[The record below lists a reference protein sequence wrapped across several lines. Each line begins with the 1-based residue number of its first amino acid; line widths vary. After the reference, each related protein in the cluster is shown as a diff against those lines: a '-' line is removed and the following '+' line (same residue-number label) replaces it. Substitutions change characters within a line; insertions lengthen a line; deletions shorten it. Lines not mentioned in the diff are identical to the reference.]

1 MAKRAMCESD
11 LQHMRGKNV
20 AVFMERWKR
29 MGSAIGSHMAFIVPA
44 CVATG
49 VLLPGVFGP
58 LKAIVPFI
66 FAIMTFQGALSNTF
80 GQLLQVF
87 RHPARLLV
95 ILAIAEVAMPLLA
108 HLIGSALFGDNVNLV
123 TGVVLEYSVPIAVI
137 SFMWVGIYEGDGPL
151 CLAAILVS
159 TVISPVTIP
168 FTLST
173 LLGASI
179 HIDAM
184 GMMTDM
190 IFMIALPALA
200 GIVVNELTRGW
211 GHDVLSPSLSPLSRL
226 ITIVLITANST
237 SMSEYVLNM
246 TWQRL
251 EVALF
256 ILVFATSGFFWGML
270 AARIMHGSQPLLAT
284 MSFTCGLRNIS
295 SGAVIAAQY
304 FPGETV
310 FPVMC
315 GTLFQ
320 QILAAVFGHIIDR
333 LCAENTG
340 ERKRKISAAKIL
352 TRRKR

>member
-1 MAKRAMCESD
+1 MEQWKQLGAFI
-11 LQHMRGKNV
+11 GK
-20 AVFMERWKR
+20 
-29 MGSAIGSHMAFIVPA
+29 HMACFVPL
-44 CVATG
+44 CVAAG
-49 VLLPGVFGP
+49 VLAPGVFGP
-58 LKAIVPFI
+58 LKSIVPVI
-66 FAIMTFQGALSNTF
+66 FAVMTFQGALCNTF
-80 GQLLQVF
+80 SQLVSVF
-87 RHPARLLV
+87 RHPARLLA
-95 ILAIAEVAMPLLA
+95 ILAIAEVFMPLLA
-108 HLIGSALFGDNVNLV
+108 YLLGSLLFGDNVNLLA
-123 TGVVLEYSVPIAVI
+123 GVVLEYSVPIAVI

-151 CLAAILVS
+151 CLAAILIS

-168 FTLST
+168 ATLSI

-179 HIDAM
+179 QIDAM
-184 GMMTDM
+184 GMVMDM
-190 IFMIALPALA
+190 VVMIALPALA
-200 GIVVNELTRGW
+200 GILVNELTRGW
-211 GHDVLSPSLSPLSRL
+211 GHDTLSPALSPASRL

-256 ILVFATSGFFWGML
+256 ILVFATSGFFWGLL
-270 AARIMHGSQPLLAT
+270 AARLLHGSQPLLAT

-320 QILAAVFGHIIDR
+320 QILAATFGHIIER
-333 LCAENTG
+333 ICAEDTA
-340 ERKRKISAAKIL
+340 ERDRKVSAA
-352 TRRKR
+352 RRLLGRK

>member
-1 MAKRAMCESD
+1 
-11 LQHMRGKNV
+11 
-20 AVFMERWKR
+20 MEQWKR
-29 MGSAIGSHMAFIVPA
+29 LGAFIGKHMAYFVPL
-44 CVATG
+44 CVVAG

-58 LKAIVPFI
+58 LKAIVPLI
-66 FAIMTFQGALSNTF
+66 FAAMTFQGALNNTF
-80 GQLLQVF
+80 EQLLAVF
-87 RHPARLLV
+87 RHPLRLLV
-95 ILAIAEVAMPLLA
+95 ILAVAEVLMPCLAYLL
-108 HLIGSALFGDNVNLV
+108 GSLLFGDNVNLL

-137 SFMWVGIYEGDGPL
+137 SFMWVGIYDGDGPL
-151 CLAAILVS
+151 CLASILVS
-159 TVISPVTIP
+159 TVISPVSIP
-168 FTLST
+168 VTLSI

-184 GMMTDM
+184 GMVGDM
-190 IFMIALPALA
+190 VVMIALPALA
-200 GIVVNELTRGW
+200 GMLVNELTRGW
-211 GHDVLSPSLSPLSRL
+211 GHERLSPVLSPASRL

-256 ILVFATSGFFWGML
+256 ILVFATSGFFWGLL
-270 AARIMHGSQPLLAT
+270 AARILHGSQPLLVT

-320 QILAAVFGHIIDR
+320 QILAATFGHIIER
-333 LCAENTG
+333 LCADQREQG
-340 ERKRKISAAKIL
+340 ERRVREA
-352 TRRKR
+352 RRLLASRGRR

>member
-1 MAKRAMCESD
+1 M
-11 LQHMRGKNV
+11 
-20 AVFMERWKR
+20 FMDRWKR
-29 MGSAIGSHMAFIVPA
+29 MGAAIGSHMAFIVPV

-49 VLLPGVFGP
+49 VLLPGVFAP

-66 FAIMTFQGALSNTF
+66 FAIMTFQGALCNTF
-80 GQLLQVF
+80 GQLLAVF

-95 ILAIAEVAMPLLA
+95 ILAIAEVFMPVLAFLLA
-108 HLIGSALFGDNVNLV
+108 SVLFGDNVNLV
-123 TGVVLEYSVPIAVI
+123 AGVVLEYCVPIAVI

-151 CLAAILVS
+151 CLASILVS
-159 TVISPVTIP
+159 TVISPLTIP
-168 FTLST
+168 FTLSV

-179 HIDAM
+179 QIDAM
-184 GMMTDM
+184 GMMMDM
-190 IFMIALPALA
+190 VFMIALPALA
-200 GIVVNELTRGW
+200 GIVVNELSRGW
-211 GHDVLSPSLSPLSRL
+211 GHDTLSPALSPLSRL

-237 SMSEYVLNM
+237 SMSEYVLHM

-256 ILVFATSGFFWGML
+256 ILVFATSGFFWGLL
-270 AARIMHGSQPLLAT
+270 AARIMHGSQPMLAT

-320 QILAAVFGHIIDR
+320 QILAAVFGHVIER
-333 LCAENTG
+333 LCAEDTG
-340 ERKRKISAAKIL
+340 ERKRKVRAARQL
-352 TRRKR
+352 SQRK

>member
-1 MAKRAMCESD
+1 
-11 LQHMRGKNV
+11 
-20 AVFMERWKR
+20 MEQWKR
-29 MGSAIGSHMAFIVPA
+29 LGAFIGKHMAYFVPL
-44 CVATG
+44 CVVAG

-58 LKAIVPFI
+58 LKAIVPLI
-66 FAIMTFQGALSNTF
+66 FAVMTFQGALNNTF
-80 GQLLQVF
+80 KQLLAVF
-87 RHPARLLV
+87 RHPLRLLV
-95 ILAIAEVAMPLLA
+95 ILAVAEVLMPCLAYLL
-108 HLIGSALFGDNVNLV
+108 GSLLFGDNVNLL
-123 TGVVLEYSVPIAVI
+123 TGVVLEYSVPIAVL
-137 SFMWVGIYEGDGPL
+137 SFMWVGIYDGDGPL
-151 CLAAILVS
+151 CLASILVS
-159 TVISPVTIP
+159 TVISPVSIP
-168 FTLST
+168 VTLSV

-184 GMMTDM
+184 SMVGDM
-190 IFMIALPALA
+190 VVMIALPALA
-200 GIVVNELTRGW
+200 GMLVNELTRGW
-211 GHDVLSPSLSPLSRL
+211 GHERLSPVLSPASRL

-256 ILVFATSGFFWGML
+256 ILVFATSGFFWGLL
-270 AARIMHGSQPLLAT
+270 AARILHGSQPLLVT

-320 QILAAVFGHIIDR
+320 QILAATFGHIIER
-333 LCAENTG
+333 LCADQREQG
-340 ERKRKISAAKIL
+340 ERRVKEA
-352 TRRKR
+352 RRLLASRGRR

>member
-1 MAKRAMCESD
+1 
-11 LQHMRGKNV
+11 
-20 AVFMERWKR
+20 MEQWKR
-29 MGSAIGSHMAFIVPA
+29 LGAFIGKHMAYFVPL
-44 CVATG
+44 CVVAG

-58 LKAIVPFI
+58 LKAIVPLI
-66 FAIMTFQGALSNTF
+66 FAVMTFQGALNNTF
-80 GQLLQVF
+80 EQLLAVF
-87 RHPARLLV
+87 RHPLRLLA
-95 ILAIAEVAMPLLA
+95 ILAVAEVLMPCLA
-108 HLIGSALFGDNVNLV
+108 HLLGSLLFGDNVNLL
-123 TGVVLEYSVPIAVI
+123 TGVVLEYSVPIAVL
-137 SFMWVGIYEGDGPL
+137 SFMWVGIYDGDGPL
-151 CLAAILVS
+151 CLASILVS
-159 TVISPVTIP
+159 TVISPVSIP
-168 FTLST
+168 VTLSV

-184 GMMTDM
+184 SMVGDM
-190 IFMIALPALA
+190 VVMIALPALA
-200 GIVVNELTRGW
+200 GMLVNELTRGW
-211 GHDVLSPSLSPLSRL
+211 GHERLSPVLSPASRL

-256 ILVFATSGFFWGML
+256 ILVFATSGFFWGLL
-270 AARIMHGSQPLLAT
+270 AARILHGSQPLLAT

-320 QILAAVFGHIIDR
+320 QILAATFGHIIER
-333 LCAENTG
+333 LCADQREQG
-340 ERKRKISAAKIL
+340 ERRVKEA
-352 TRRKR
+352 RRLLASRGRR

>member
-1 MAKRAMCESD
+1 MD
-11 LQHMRGKNV
+11 P
-20 AVFMERWKR
+20 MELWKQ
-29 MGSAIGSHMAFIVPA
+29 MGAFIGRHMAYFVPL
-44 CVATG
+44 CVVAG
-49 VLLPGVFGP
+49 VLFPSVFGP

-66 FAIMTFQGALSNTF
+66 FAIMTFQGALNNTF
-80 GQLLQVF
+80 KQLIAVF
-87 RHPARLLV
+87 RHPLRLLV
-95 ILAIAEVAMPLLA
+95 ILAVAEVFMPCLAYLL
-108 HLIGSALFGDNVNLV
+108 GSLLFGDNVNLL

-137 SFMWVGIYEGDGPL
+137 SFMWVGIYDGDGPL
-151 CLAAILVS
+151 CLASILVS

-168 FTLST
+168 ATLSI

-184 GMMTDM
+184 SMVSDM
-190 IFMIALPALA
+190 VVMIALPALA
-200 GIVVNELTRGW
+200 GMLVNEFTRGW
-211 GHDVLSPSLSPLSRL
+211 GHEKLSPVLSPASRL

-256 ILVFATSGFFWGML
+256 ILVFATSGFFWGLL
-270 AARIMHGSQPLLAT
+270 AARILHGSQPLLAT

-320 QILAAVFGHIIDR
+320 QILAATFGHIIER
-333 LCAENTG
+333 LCAEDTDER
-340 ERKRKISAAKIL
+340 ERKVSIAQRIL
-352 TRRKR
+352 KRRR

>member
-1 MAKRAMCESD
+1 
-11 LQHMRGKNV
+11 
-20 AVFMERWKR
+20 MEQWKR
-29 MGSAIGSHMAFIVPA
+29 LGAFIGKHMAYFVPL
-44 CVATG
+44 CVVAG

-58 LKAIVPFI
+58 LKAIVPLI
-66 FAIMTFQGALSNTF
+66 FAVMTFQGALNNTF
-80 GQLLQVF
+80 EQLLAVF
-87 RHPARLLV
+87 RHPLRLLV
-95 ILAIAEVAMPLLA
+95 ILAVAEVLMPCLAYLL
-108 HLIGSALFGDNVNLV
+108 GSLLLGDNVNLL
-123 TGVVLEYSVPIAVI
+123 TGVVLEYSVPIAVL
-137 SFMWVGIYEGDGPL
+137 SFMWVGIYDGDGPL
-151 CLAAILVS
+151 CLASILVS
-159 TVISPVTIP
+159 TVISPVSIP
-168 FTLST
+168 VTLSV

-184 GMMTDM
+184 SMVGDM
-190 IFMIALPALA
+190 VVMIALPALA
-200 GIVVNELTRGW
+200 GMLVNELTRGW
-211 GHDVLSPSLSPLSRL
+211 GHERLSPVLSPASRL

-256 ILVFATSGFFWGML
+256 ILVFATSGFFWGLL
-270 AARIMHGSQPLLAT
+270 AARILHGSQPLLAT

-320 QILAAVFGHIIDR
+320 QILAATFGHIIER
-333 LCAENTG
+333 LCADQREQG
-340 ERKRKISAAKIL
+340 ERRVKEA
-352 TRRKR
+352 RRLLASRGRR

>member
-1 MAKRAMCESD
+1 
-11 LQHMRGKNV
+11 
-20 AVFMERWKR
+20 MEQWKR
-29 MGSAIGSHMAFIVPA
+29 LGAFIGKHMAYFVPL
-44 CVATG
+44 CVVAG

-58 LKAIVPFI
+58 LKAIVPLI
-66 FAIMTFQGALSNTF
+66 FAVMTFQGALNNTF
-80 GQLLQVF
+80 EQLLAMF
-87 RHPARLLV
+87 RHPLRLLV
-95 ILAIAEVAMPLLA
+95 ILAVAEVLMPCLAYLL
-108 HLIGSALFGDNVNLV
+108 GSLLFGDNVNLL

-137 SFMWVGIYEGDGPL
+137 SFMWVGIYDGDGPL
-151 CLAAILVS
+151 CLASILAS
-159 TVISPVTIP
+159 TVISPVSIP
-168 FTLST
+168 VTLSV

-184 GMMTDM
+184 SMVGDM
-190 IFMIALPALA
+190 VVMIALPALA
-200 GIVVNELTRGW
+200 GMLVNELTRGW
-211 GHDVLSPSLSPLSRL
+211 GHERLSPVLSPASRL

-256 ILVFATSGFFWGML
+256 ILVFATSGFFWGLL
-270 AARIMHGSQPLLAT
+270 AARILHGSQPLLAT

-320 QILAAVFGHIIDR
+320 QILAATFGHTIER
-333 LCAENTG
+333 LCADQREQG
-340 ERKRKISAAKIL
+340 ERRVKEA
-352 TRRKR
+352 RRLLASRGRR

>member
-1 MAKRAMCESD
+1 MAKRAMRASN

-87 RHPARLLV
+87 RHPSRLLV

-108 HLIGSALFGDNVNLV
+108 YLIGSALFGDNVNLV

-159 TVISPVTIP
+159 TVISPATIP

-173 LLGASI
+173 LLGA
-179 HIDAM
+179 
-184 GMMTDM
+184 
-190 IFMIALPALA
+190 
-200 GIVVNELTRGW
+200 
-211 GHDVLSPSLSPLSRL
+211 
-226 ITIVLITANST
+226 
-237 SMSEYVLNM
+237 
-246 TWQRL
+246 
-251 EVALF
+251 
-256 ILVFATSGFFWGML
+256 
-270 AARIMHGSQPLLAT
+270 
-284 MSFTCGLRNIS
+284 
-295 SGAVIAAQY
+295 
-304 FPGETV
+304 
-310 FPVMC
+310 
-315 GTLFQ
+315 
-320 QILAAVFGHIIDR
+320 
-333 LCAENTG
+333 
-340 ERKRKISAAKIL
+340 
-352 TRRKR
+352 

>member
-1 MAKRAMCESD
+1 
-11 LQHMRGKNV
+11 
-20 AVFMERWKR
+20 MERWKQL
-29 MGSAIGSHMAFIVPA
+29 GAFIGKHMAYFVPL

-66 FAIMTFQGALSNTF
+66 FAIMTFQGSLSNTF
-80 GQLLQVF
+80 RQLVEVF
-87 RHPARLLV
+87 RHPLKLLV
-95 ILAIAEVAMPLLA
+95 ILLIAEVFMPVLAYLLGMVFF
-108 HLIGSALFGDNVNLV
+108 GSNPNLV
-123 TGVVLEYSVPIAVI
+123 AGIVLEYSVPIAVI

-151 CLAAILVS
+151 CLASILVS

-168 FTLST
+168 LTLSV

-190 IFMIALPALA
+190 LFMIALPALA
-200 GIVVNELTRGW
+200 GIVVNELTHGW
-211 GHDVLSPSLSPLSRL
+211 GRETLSPALSPASRF
-226 ITIVLITANST
+226 ITIILITANST
-237 SMSEYVLNM
+237 SMSEYVLHMNL
-246 TWQRL
+246 QRL

-256 ILVFATSGFFWGML
+256 ILVFATSGFFWGLL
-270 AARIMHGSQPLLAT
+270 AGRLMHGSQPLLAT
-284 MSFTCGLRNIS
+284 SSFCCGLRNIS

-304 FPGETV
+304 FPGEAV

-320 QILAAVFGHIIDR
+320 QILAATFGHVIEH
-333 LCAENTG
+333 LCAEDTEER
-340 ERKRKISAAKIL
+340 ERKVSVAKRL
-352 TRRKR
+352 LRTKDQRQNG